1 MERSSEIFIQ
11 QYKQKHQKDSP
22 GLPLWM
28 VTDVMSFGSLS
39 LLFSG
44 LKNRDQSE
52 ISREFKVHWQVL
64 KSWLHCLV
72 YTRNL
77 CAHHGRL
84 WNRTLAIRPLIPRKA
99 KEWHTPF
106 SIENNKVFSI
116 FTITNYLLKILS
128 LEDDLKD
135 NLIGLFQDYPQV
147 DIHKLGFQT
156 DWQSHEIWK

>member
-11 QYKQKHQKDSP
+11 QYKQKHQKD
-22 GLPLWM
+22 
-28 VTDVMSFGSLS
+28 
-39 LLFSG
+39 
-44 LKNRDQSE
+44 QSE
-52 ISREFKVHWQVL
+52 ISREFGVHWKVL

-106 SIENNKVFSI
+106 LIDNTKVFAILS
-116 FTITNYLLKILS
+116 ITNYLTKILS
-128 LEDDLKD
+128 PEADLKGK
-135 NLIGLFQDYPQV
+135 IVGIFKDYPHV
-147 DIHKLGFQT
+147 GIHKMGFVQG
-156 DWQSHEIWK
+156 WKSHEIWK